1 MISPDGV
8 ANSRVAVHTGRA
20 LHLDV
25 FLSNREHLPSGRR
38 RRSRPMTFLW
48 RSLRAAASRYPLPT
62 VELLVGIAVVTMGA
76 SRPAPQLN
84 VLPRLAPR
92 TARIAGSIPQ
102 LRRRIG
108 AEENLEQRQIGT
120 NGPTVGIIGMG
131 TMAMAGWYGLRD
143 DSAAV
148 AAINRAIDLGI
159 TLFDT
164 ADLYGG
170 GENERFVGSVLGRR
184 RDEIVLGTKW
194 GHVWDEKGWPNG
206 VNGRPEHCV
215 EACDDSLKRLG
226 FDHIDLY
233 YLHRVDP
240 DVAIEESIGAMGR
253 LVEQGKV
260 RWIGVSETSPET
272 LRRAHAVH
280 PVAALQTEYSL
291 WSREPEAELFE
302 CLCGDRGWLCRL
314 RATGTGLAVW
324 QGETRGGHAGDRH
337 SSLFAAIP
345 GRQHRAQ

>member
-1 MISPDGV
+1 M
-8 ANSRVAVHTGRA
+8 
-20 LHLDV
+20 
-25 FLSNREHLPSGRR
+25 SG
-38 RRSRPMTFLW
+38 
-48 RSLRAAASRYPLPT
+48 
-62 VELLVGIAVVTMGA
+62 
-76 SRPAPQLN
+76 
-84 VLPRLAPR
+84 
-92 TARIAGSIPQ
+92 
-102 LRRRIG
+102 
-108 AEENLEQRQIGT
+108 EENLEQRQIGA
-120 NGPTVGIIGMG
+120 NGPSVGIVGMG
-131 TMAMAGWYGLRD
+131 TMAMAGWYGVRD
-143 DSAAV
+143 DSAAA

-206 VNGRPEHCV
+206 VNGRPERCV
-215 EACDDSLKRLG
+215 EACDGSLKRLG

-260 RWIGVSETSPET
+260 RWIGVSETKPET

-280 PVAALQTEYSL
+280 PVTALQTEYSL
-291 WSREPEAELFE
+291 WSREPEAELFDVCAE
-302 CLCGDRGWLCRL
+302 MGVGFVGL
-314 RATGTGLAVW
+314 RAAGTWLAVG
-324 QGETRGGHAGDRH
+324 QGEKGGRHAGNRY
-337 SSLFAAIP
+337 SSLAAALP
-345 GRQHRAQ
+345 RRQHRAQ